1 VSPTPA
7 SGPAALAGPETRPA
21 GGQPATIGRLLISC
35 ADRRGIVAAVSSCLA
50 GCEGNIVQ
58 SDQHS
63 TDPEGGRFYMRVE
76 FAIDPGRL
84 PELEARFGEVAERFG
99 MTHRLWHTGQRKRV
113 AILVSKPDHCVLD
126 LLWRWRRG
134 ELDCDIP
141 LVVSNH
147 EDLRADVSAFGV
159 RYVHIPVRPQAKAAA
174 EERLLEILGGE
185 YDLVVLARYMQI
197 LSGEFLARVGA
208 PVINIHHSF
217 LPAFAGAEPY
227 AQARERGVKLIGA
240 TAHFVTEELDAG
252 PIIEQDIARVS
263 HRDSA
268 EHLSQI
274 GRDVERTV
282 LARAVRWQLEDRL
295 LLDGN
300 RTIVFQ

>member
-1 VSPTPA
+1 VREASP
-7 SGPAALAGPETRPA
+7 PESSFTVIA
-21 GGQPATIGRLLISC
+21 RLLISC
-35 ADRRGIVAAVSSCLA
+35 ADRRGIVAAISRCLTDCGA
-50 GCEGNIVQ
+50 NIVQ

-76 FAIDPGRL
+76 FNIE
-84 PELEARFGEVAERFG
+84 PEALQPFHERFAEQVAAGFG
-99 MTHRLWHTGQRKRV
+99 MEFRLWHAGERKRV
-113 AILVSKPDHCVLD
+113 VILVSRPDHCVLD

-147 EDLRADVSAFGV
+147 EDLRTDVATFGV
-159 RYVHIPVRPQAKAAA
+159 RYLHVPVPRDGKAEA
-174 EERLLEILGGE
+174 EQRMLDVLAGE
-185 YDLVVLARYMQI
+185 FDLVVLARYMQV
-197 LSGEFLARVGA
+197 LSGGFLERVGA

-217 LPAFAGAEPY
+217 LPAFAGADPY
-227 AQARERGVKLIGA
+227 ARARERGVKLIGA

-268 EHLSQI
+268 ERLVQI
-274 GRDVERTV
+274 GRDIERTV

-295 LLDGN
+295 LLDGH
-300 RTIVFQ
+300 RTIVFP

>member
-1 VSPTPA
+1 MSTVPRARSQVATPDHP
-7 SGPAALAGPETRPA
+7 GALIARV
-21 GGQPATIGRLLISC
+21 LISC
-35 ADRRGIVAAVSSCLA
+35 ADRRGIVAAISGCLTSCGA
-50 GCEGNIVQ
+50 NIIQ

-63 TDPEGGRFYMRVE
+63 SDPEGGRFFMRVE
-76 FAIDPGRL
+76 FHVDPPDL
-84 PELEARFGEVAERFG
+84 QTFTQRFADVAERFE
-99 MTHRLWHTGQRKRV
+99 MDWRIWHAGQRKRIAV
-113 AILVSKPDHCVLD
+113 LVSKPDHCVLD

-141 LVVSNH
+141 LVISNH
-147 EDLRADVSAFGV
+147 EDLRGDVSAFGV
-159 RYVHIPVRPQAKAAA
+159 RYVHNPADRANKAAS
-174 EERLLEILGGE
+174 EERLLELLSGDFDFI
-185 YDLVVLARYMQI
+185 VLARYMQV
-197 LSGEFLARVGA
+197 LSGDFLRRVGV

-227 AQARERGVKLIGA
+227 SRARDRGVKLIGA

-268 EHLSQI
+268 ERLAEI

-282 LARAVRWQLEDRL
+282 LARAVGWQLEDRV
-295 LLDGN
+295 LLDGQ
-300 RTIVFQ
+300 RTIVFR